1 MSVPRIRL
9 HANRL
14 RDKAREVGDESNY
27 AIAQRA
33 GVPESTL
40 SRLLTGR
47 TTPSADTLVAL
58 SDAYGITV
66 DDLLQR
72 PERKQVTTVPAHVE
86 RVPA

>member
-14 RDKAREVGDESNY
+14 RNKAREVGDESND

-33 GVPESTL
+33 GVAGSTL

-47 TTPSADTLVAL
+47 TTPSTDTLVAL

-72 PERKQVTTVPAHVE
+72 SEGEQVTTVPPHVE
-86 RVPA
+86 RVPV